1 MVSSKRTSAFVV
13 LNHVRMRA
21 DSTPAPQELLVAAEV
36 FRLLADPTRVR
47 LLHALPVFG
56 QDVGTSGR
64 LLT

>member
-1 MVSSKRTSAFVV
+1 
-13 LNHVRMRA
+13 MRA
-21 DSTPAPQELLVAAEV
+21 DSTPALQELSVAAEI

-47 LLHALPVFG
+47 LLHALAVFG